1 MSITEQDILEYK
13 SYNTCKFDNQTDI
26 YKDSP
31 FKLYK
36 DMSSKKKGAEFEK
49 LVEEYAIKD
58 GRKVEPPKSTDHD
71 RWIQGF
77 GKTEIKASLLWGTG
91 TNYRWQQLR
100 PYQDIDTYVF
110 VAVSPV
116 SIKFY
121 TAPAAV
127 VKAVVETQNDK
138 GLWIHN
144 QHGGKKVNSGTFFL
158 DGFPEDY
165 KWMEEWNYKIKTV
178 LTT

>member
-26 YKDSP
+26 YKDSA

-77 GKTEIKASLLWGTG
+77 GKTEIKASQSLTTLAS
-91 TNYRWQQLR
+91 
-100 PYQDIDTYVF
+100 YQTAQTLCPAQVASVSWAF
-110 VAVSPV
+110 VARC
-116 SIKFY
+116 
-121 TAPAAV
+121 TRAV
-127 VKAVVETQNDK
+127 RTGFSQLYYLQRKATQ
-138 GLWIHN
+138 
-144 QHGGKKVNSGTFFL
+144 
-158 DGFPEDY
+158 
-165 KWMEEWNYKIKTV
+165 
-178 LTT
+178 